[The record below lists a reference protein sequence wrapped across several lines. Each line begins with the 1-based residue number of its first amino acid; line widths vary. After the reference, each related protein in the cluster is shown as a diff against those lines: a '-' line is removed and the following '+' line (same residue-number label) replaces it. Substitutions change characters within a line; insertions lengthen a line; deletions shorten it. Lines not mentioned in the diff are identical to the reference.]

1 MSGKRRTDRYPTAQL
16 YRVARMTPPVR
27 PEDLA
32 RFIPAFLAAKA
43 AADPAPPAAAGTEPA
58 HAAVLFADIS
68 GFTALSERLAASGAE
83 GVEDLT
89 RALNA
94 YFGKLIDVITA
105 HGGDVVKFAGDAL
118 LAFWPVAAE
127 AELSRVAR
135 TAARC
140 GLDVQSAI
148 KSVVAGTGHKLSL
161 RAGVGA
167 GPVAVV
173 TVGGVFDRWEVVVVG
188 PAVVEA
194 TAAAGAGEPGWVVL
208 GSRAW
213 DLVRPGGT
221 GTELTPAFTRLDAIG
236 PGERPVPLAAA
247 AVPGE
252 AVPALLSFVP
262 AAIHRR
268 LAARQSG
275 WLAELRRLTVLF
287 VNLPGLSHQ
296 TPLAKAQ
303 EVMQALQRELY
314 RYEGSVNKL
323 STDEKGVTFVA
334 ALGLPPL
341 AHEDDPAR
349 GTLAALAIHAR
360 LAGLGWACSVGVT
373 TGRVF
378 CGTVGGET
386 RCEFTIIGDAVN
398 LSARLMQAAAGGVL
412 CDERTFL
419 AARDRFDWETLPP
432 VQLKGKAHPTPVF
445 RPLGAGKDV
454 VGLKHAEEMVGRAAE
469 RQRLDEVARRLLRD
483 RVSCVVLI
491 EGEAGIGKSTLVA
504 DVLRRAHKLDLTTW
518 VGAALA
524 IERSTPYYVWR
535 AVFRQLFRL
544 DPAAP
549 PDDQRRRVVDHLAF
563 DPGLGPL
570 APLLDAVLAL
580 DFPATPETAEMFG
593 EVRLNTTNALLVR
606 LLARET
612 ARAPLQLVLEDCHWL
627 DSASWALVRLAA
639 EQVPALLV
647 VIVTRPLTD
656 PLPRDY
662 APLAAAPTTTRLA
675 LSPLSPEEGIALVKR
690 RLGVADV
697 PEPMAALLAAKAQG
711 NPFFIEELAYA
722 LRDAGKV
729 LVRDGRCVVAA
740 GQDLRALPFP
750 DTVQGVVTS
759 RIDRLAPPEQLTL
772 KVASVIGRTFSKA
785 LLRDVSP
792 IEDDKPHLDRHL
804 DVLTAQSL
812 TMLEAPDPDP
822 AYCFRHVITQEV
834 SYQMMPPA
842 QRKTLHRVVAEWYE
856 REHRQDLSP
865 HYPLLAKHWSNTDCA
880 AKAIDYLEKSGENA
894 MRDCAHE
901 EAVTFFTQALA
912 LDEQAGGAGDRF
924 RRAGWWRQ
932 LAEAYYHLSDLGTA
946 RRHYHT
952 ALELLGYPSPRTAA
966 GFAVAAAWEFA
977 RQLAH
982 RAFPRRFFGRH
993 KDQAPARLEAARA
1006 YERLV
1011 QIHYLNNA
1019 KVPSVH
1025 AAYRALNLSEG
1036 VGECPELARNYSHAA
1051 VFGGLL
1057 MMHRSARAYA
1067 RRAREVAGRVN
1078 QQSCTAYVEFIRGV
1092 YWVTV
1097 GAWEDAERDLTT
1109 AVEMTDRIG
1118 ERRRWY
1124 ESGFTLANALSRKGD
1139 YPAGAALAEKLARAG
1154 TARGVPQVQVWG
1166 HSWQLW
1172 CLLAVA
1178 PDRER
1183 LRPPEDALADCL
1195 AAHPMIPLADQILGY
1210 GLLALAR
1217 WRRGEKEPAARA
1229 AEAAERIIAQTNQIS
1244 HYLPPAYGGL
1254 AEVYLGLWADRPDD
1268 PAVAREMAGRLRR
1281 LCKTLSQ
1288 FSLMYPIGTPT
1299 ALLVKGQYEWQ
1310 GGRPAR
1316 AVRLWRR
1323 SLAAAERYR
1332 MPYEQ
1337 GQAHAE
1343 LARRLPAGPAAAA
1356 HRSRARELFSRT
1368 GAVADARRLDGP
1380 RYG

>member
-1 MSGKRRTDRYPTAQL
+1 MTRNRHPDQLPTAQSS
-16 YRVARMTPPVR
+16 RAASMTPSVR

-32 RFIPAFLAAKA
+32 RFVPAFLAARVA
-43 AADPAPPAAAGTEPA
+43 ASPAPPAAAAAESG

-68 GFTALSERLAASGAE
+68 GFTALSERLAARGAD
-83 GVEDLT
+83 GVEELT

-94 YFGKLIDVITA
+94 YFGQLIAVITA

-127 AELSRVAR
+127 GELPRATR
-135 TAARC
+135 TAAGC
-140 GLDVQSAI
+140 ALEVQAAI
-148 KSVVAGTGHKLSL
+148 KSFVDGSGHRLSL

-173 TVGGVFDRWEVVVVG
+173 TIGGVFDRWEVVVVG

-194 TAAAGAGEPGWVVL
+194 TTAAGPGEPGWVVL

-213 DLVRPGGT
+213 ELVRSAGA
-221 GTELTPAFTRLDAIG
+221 GTELTPEFTRLDRIEAG
-236 PGERPVPLAAA
+236 DRPVPLPAVP
-247 AVPGE
+247 VPGE

-268 LAARQSG
+268 LAARQTG

-287 VNLPGLSHQ
+287 VKLPGLNYQ
-296 TPLAKAQ
+296 TPLTKAQ

-341 AHEDDPAR
+341 AHEDDPVR

-360 LAGLGWACSVGVT
+360 LADLGWACSVGVT

-378 CGTVGGET
+378 CGTVGGDT
-386 RCEFTIIGDAVN
+386 RCEFTIIGDTVN
-398 LSARLMQAAAGGVL
+398 LSARLMVAAGGGIL
-412 CDERTFL
+412 CDEPTYR
-419 AARDRFDWETLPP
+419 AARAGFDWDALPP
-432 VQLKGKAHPTPVF
+432 IPLKGKAYPTPVF
-445 RPLGAGKDV
+445 RPRGLGRSV
-454 VGLKHAEEMVGRAAE
+454 VGLRHAEEMVGRAAE
-469 RQRLDEVARRLLRD
+469 RQRLDDVTRQFLRD
-483 RVSCVVLI
+483 HISGVVLI

-504 DVLRRAHKLDLTTW
+504 DVLRRAYKLNLTTW

-524 IERSTPYYVWR
+524 IERSTPYFVWR

-544 DPAAP
+544 DSAAAP
-549 PDDQRRRVVDHLAF
+549 EDQRRQVLDHLAF
-563 DPGLGPL
+563 DPDLEPL

-580 DFPATPETAEMFG
+580 DFPATPRTAEMFG
-593 EVRLNTTNALLVR
+593 EVRLNNTNALLVR
-606 LLARET
+606 LLIRET
-612 ARAPLQLVLEDCHWL
+612 ERAPLQLVLEDCHWL
-627 DSASWALVRLAA
+627 DSASWALARLAA
-639 EQVPALLV
+639 ELVPALLIV
-647 VIVTRPLTD
+647 VVTRPLAD

-662 APLAAAPTTTRLA
+662 APIASAPTTTRL
-675 LSPLSPEEGIALVKR
+675 PLGPLTPEEAVALVRR
-690 RLGVADV
+690 RLGVAEV
-697 PEPMAALLAAKAQG
+697 PGAMADLLAAKAQG

-729 LVRDGRCVVAA
+729 VVRDGRCEVAA
-740 GQDLRALPFP
+740 GEDLRALPFP

-785 LLRDVSP
+785 VLRDVSP

-812 TMLEAPDPDP
+812 TMLDAPDPDP
-822 AYCFRHVITQEV
+822 AYSFRHVITQEV

-842 QRKTLHRVVAEWYE
+842 QRKRLHQVVAEWYE

-865 HYPLLAKHWSNTDCA
+865 YYPLLAKHWSNTDCA
-880 AKAIDYLEKSGENA
+880 AKAIDYLEKAGENA

-901 EAVTFFTQALA
+901 EAVTFFTHALA
-912 LDEQAGGAGDRF
+912 LDEQAGLTADRF
-924 RRAGWWRQ
+924 RRACWWRQ

-946 RRHYHT
+946 RRHYQT
-952 ALELLGYPSPRTAA
+952 ALEMLGYPSPRTAA
-966 GFAVAAAWEFA
+966 GYVRAAGWEFA

-982 RAFPRRFFGRH
+982 RALPRWFFGRH
-993 KDQAPARLEAARA
+993 KQEAPARLEAARA

-1025 AAYRALNLSEG
+1025 AAYRGLNLSEG

-1051 VFGGLL
+1051 VFSGLL
-1057 MMHRSARAYA
+1057 LMHRSARAYA
-1067 RRAREVAGRVN
+1067 RRSREMAGRVN

-1097 GAWEDAERDLTT
+1097 GEWEEAERDLTT
-1109 AVEMTDRIG
+1109 AVEITDRIG

-1139 YPAGAALAEKLARAG
+1139 YAASAALAEKLHRAG
-1154 TARGVPQVQVWG
+1154 TARGVPQVRVWG
-1166 HSWQLW
+1166 LSWQLS
-1172 CLLAVA
+1172 CLLATE
-1178 PDRER
+1178 PDGGR
-1183 LRPPEDALADCL
+1183 LRPLEDALADCL
-1195 AAHPMIPLADQILGY
+1195 AAHTTIPLADQILGY
-1210 GLLALAR
+1210 GLLALTR
-1217 WRRGEKEPAARA
+1217 WRRGEKEGAAAA
-1229 AEAAERIIAQTNQIS
+1229 AESAERIIAETNQIS
-1244 HYLPPAYGGL
+1244 HYLPPAYAGL
-1254 AEVYLGLWADRPDD
+1254 AEVYSGLWADRPDD
-1268 PAVAREMAGRLRR
+1268 PAVAPEMARRLRR
-1281 LCKTLSQ
+1281 LCKTLGQ
-1288 FSLMYPIGTPT
+1288 FSLMYPIGKPT
-1299 ALLVKGQYEWQ
+1299 ALLVGGEYEWRR
-1310 GGRPAR
+1310 GRQSR
-1316 AVRLWRR
+1316 ALRLWRK

-1337 GQAHAE
+1337 ALAHAE
-1343 LARRLPAGPAAAA
+1343 LARRLPAADPAAAG
-1356 HRSRARELFSRT
+1356 HRSRARELFTRV
-1368 GAVADARRLDGP
+1368 GAVADARRP
-1380 RYG
+1380 A